1 MKDLEIWGD
10 FVECGQTK
18 SYNVGCWGK
27 KKGALMFFF
36 FFGIETR
43 MINQPTSS
51 SESATAYT
59 LEKEKF

>member
-1 MKDLEIWGD
+1 MLGK
-10 FVECGQTK
+10 
-18 SYNVGCWGK
+18 K